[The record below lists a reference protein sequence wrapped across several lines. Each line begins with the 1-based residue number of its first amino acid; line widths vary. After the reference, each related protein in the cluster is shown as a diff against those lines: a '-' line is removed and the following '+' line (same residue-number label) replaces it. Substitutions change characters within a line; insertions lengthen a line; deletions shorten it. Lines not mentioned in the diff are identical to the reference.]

1 MSFYAMLFDIAS
13 FDQMAFD
20 IMAFNI
26 TAFDKTSF
34 DKTSFDEMPLGKMSF
49 DVLSFRSE
57 TSFVSLQSLRL
68 YILVQYGFFQFSFV
82 RASGNKKIYCYRPG
96 AVA

>member
-1 MSFYAMLFDIAS
+1 MPLGQKSSDAILFDRTS
-13 FDQMAFD
+13 FDQM
-20 IMAFNI
+20 
-26 TAFDKTSF
+26 SF

-49 DVLSFRSE
+49 DEMSFSSE

-82 RASGNKKIYCYRPG
+82 RATVHKKLLL
-96 AVA
+96 